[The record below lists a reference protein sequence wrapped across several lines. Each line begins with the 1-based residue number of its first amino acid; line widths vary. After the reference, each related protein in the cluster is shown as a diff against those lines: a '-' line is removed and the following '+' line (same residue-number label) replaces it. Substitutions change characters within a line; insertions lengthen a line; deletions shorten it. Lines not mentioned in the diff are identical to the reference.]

1 MYRKLSV
8 LAIVIS
14 FQLTALHAQMNDAS
28 APVPGQITL
37 PDNSQL
43 SGSIKDNIRKKGEV
57 TFEVNGKK
65 KKYKAGEVSSV
76 QMGDTK
82 YISINYTFYQVLST
96 GNGGTILRKANEPS
110 EVQYN
115 GNEAILISSEGKVD
129 DLFIQT
135 NANNIVLINKKNAS
149 EVLSRICPAQSNNEL
164 AVVDATSVRK
174 ALDNCK

>member
-8 LAIVIS
+8 LAIVLS
-14 FQLTALHAQMNDAS
+14 FQFTALRAQMNDAS
-28 APVPGQITL
+28 APVAGQITL

-57 TFEVNGKK
+57 TLEVNGKK

-76 QMGDTK
+76 QFGDSK

-96 GNGGTILRKANEPS
+96 GGSGNVLRKANEPS

-115 GNEAILISSEGKVD
+115 GNEAILISSEGRVD

-135 NANNIVLINKKNAS
+135 SANTIVLINKKNAS
-149 EVLSRICPAQSNNEL
+149 DVLGKICPAQANNEL
-164 AVVDATSVRK
+164 AVVDAATVRK
-174 ALDNCK
+174 ALDGCK